1 MKAYVEQHPEELR
14 APALKAGDV
23 LFWNS
28 RAIHGSL
35 PTIDERYSRKSLTC
49 HYVPGNMKFGNL
61 FTTKDW
67 AKYRT
72 FSGHEY
78 WANQPEYSLKHMLIS
93 KITPRCTIT
102 PRWCAP

>member
-1 MKAYVEQHPEELR
+1 
-14 APALKAGDV
+14 
-23 LFWNS
+23 
-28 RAIHGSL
+28 
-35 PTIDERYSRKSLTC
+35 
-49 HYVPGNMKFGNL
+49 MKFGNL